1 MTIRFRFNKSDM
13 INVGG
18 TRYRPLESDDDGAL
32 LEFVGQPDITERLTH
47 EQLAELFKRP
57 DTQYFVGYFDRTRQ
71 ELHGRK
77 PVELINELPLNIRR
91 LVLWREA
98 FCKVILTL
106 QLAGELRRTAASYR
120 KCRARIAAETNR
132 LVGEGDWSVSATRPG
147 ETVISRRL
155 PGSRTAFDW
164 ARRYERGGYSAVALI
179 PETHRCGNRKMRWCH
194 RAEALMTRV
203 IEFYAST
210 QRPSKTRA
218 IADTLRLFKF
228 ENERRSGAGQSPLF
242 VPAAVSIGR
251 RLAMADPYYVH
262 AKRYGIAA
270 ANAKFT
276 LFETGPDVERPLE
289 RVEMD
294 ENQLDVISLL
304 TLTGIWDHLPP
315 ERQAQFEKGRRWLYI
330 AIDCATKCVLTMRL
344 AETPNSADAIRA
356 LRDIFIDKTPIA
368 RAANCE
374 STWRH
379 HGGIGTLVT
388 DMGSAFVSDH
398 FQGTVSSLGI
408 TAHLPPAGIPW
419 LRGHIESFFRTFG
432 HQLMPVLSGRT
443 FFDTVERG
451 DYPSEQLACLCDDD
465 LIRILLT
472 YIVDIYHNQSHG
484 SLGGETPNHAWS
496 RLVAQHG
503 VPPVPDGLTLRRAF
517 GRPLRRK
524 IRGDGVLFAGITYSC
539 EALREAFLH
548 SPTRE
553 VEIRADLK
561 DLGWVA
567 VKVGTT
573 WFPAVANQE
582 GFDGVSYDEIVEGT
596 RALRLTYRKNAEL
609 AAPIISRAIKRISE
623 TNRHAFL
630 LRELTPFHVSDHDV
644 ERNQNALHYSI
655 RSDAERMGQ
664 EMRSND
670 PLKDGIA
677 IAPGSSSSKPPSDPP
692 PFDKRTQQA
701 LRERRNLWRFDDD
714 K

>member
-18 TRYRPLESDDDGAL
+18 TRYRLLDYDGNGAL
-32 LEFVGQPDITERLTH
+32 LEFVGQPGITERMTH

-57 DTQYFVGYFDRTRQ
+57 DTQYFADYFDRTIQ

-77 PVELINELPLNIRR
+77 PVDLVNELPVNIRR

-98 FCKVILTL
+98 LCKVILTL
-106 QLAGELRRTAASYR
+106 QLAGELRRTAASYHQ
-120 KCRARIAAETNR
+120 CRARIAAETNR

-147 ETVISRRL
+147 EAVISRRL

-164 ARRYERGGYSAVALI
+164 ARRYERGGYSAFALI

-194 RAEALMTRV
+194 RTEALMTRV
-203 IEFYAST
+203 IELYAST
-210 QRPSKTRA
+210 QRPSKTQA

-228 ENERRSGAGQSPLF
+228 ENERRSGAGQPPLF
-242 VPAAVSIGR
+242 VPAAMSIGR

-315 ERQAQFEKGRRWLYI
+315 KRQVQFEKGRRWLYI
-330 AIDCATKCVLTMRL
+330 AVDCATKCILTMRL
-344 AETPNSADAIRA
+344 AETPNSTDAIRA
-356 LRDIFIDKTPIA
+356 LRDIFVDKTSIA
-368 RAANCE
+368 RAADCE
-374 STWRH
+374 STWHH

-388 DMGSAFVSDH
+388 DMGSAFVSDD

-408 TAHLPPAGIPW
+408 TPHLPPAGIPW

-432 HQLMPVLSGRT
+432 HQLMPLLSGRT

-472 YIVDIYHNQSHG
+472 YVVDIYHNQPHG
-484 SLGGETPNHAWS
+484 SLRGETPNQSWS
-496 RLVAQHG
+496 RLMAQHG
-503 VPPVPDGLTLRRAF
+503 VPPVPDGLTLRKAF

-524 IRGDGVLFAGITYSC
+524 LRGDGVLFAGIAYNC
-539 EALREAFLH
+539 GALREAFLH

-561 DLGWVA
+561 DLGWIA
-567 VKVGTT
+567 VKVGAT
-573 WFPAVANQE
+573 WHPAVANQE
-582 GFDGVSYDEIVEGT
+582 DFDGVSYDELVEAT
-596 RALRLTYRKNAEL
+596 RALRLTHRKNAEL
-609 AAPIISRAIKRISE
+609 SAPIISRAIKRISE
-623 TNRHAFL
+623 TNRQAFL
-630 LRELTPFHVSDHDV
+630 LRELTPFHVSDQDV

-655 RSDAERMGQ
+655 RSDAERMRQ
-664 EMRSND
+664 EMRSDD

-677 IAPGSSSSKPPSDPP
+677 IAPGSSSSKPPSDHPSVHP
-692 PFDKRTQQA
+692 RSQQA
-701 LRERRNLWRFDDD
+701 PRERRNRWRLDDE

>member
-1 MTIRFRFNKSDM
+1 MTIRFRFSKSDM

-18 TRYRPLESDDDGAL
+18 VRYRPLENDDNGAL
-32 LEFVGQPDITERLTH
+32 LEHVGQPGITERMTH
-47 EQLAELFKRP
+47 EQLAELFKRH
-57 DTQYFVGYFDRTRQ
+57 DTQYFADYFDRANQ
-71 ELHGRK
+71 EFRGRK
-77 PVELINELPLNIRR
+77 PVDLVNELPGKIRH

-98 FCKVILTL
+98 FCKACLTL
-106 QLAGELRRTAASYR
+106 QWKGELRRTAASYR
-120 KCRARIAAETNR
+120 ACRANITEEINR
-132 LVGEGDWSVSATRPG
+132 LVGEGDCSVKATRPG
-147 ETVISRRL
+147 DAIVSRRL
-155 PGSRTAFDW
+155 PGYRTGFNW
-164 ARRYERGGYSAVALI
+164 LRRYEKGGFSAFALI

-194 RAEALMTRV
+194 RSEALMTQV

-210 QRPSKTRA
+210 QRPSKTQA
-218 IADTLRLFKF
+218 IADTLRLFDI
-228 ENERRSGAGQSPLF
+228 ENERRSDAGQPPLV
-242 VPAAVSIGR
+242 VPSAVSIGR
-251 RLAMADPYYVH
+251 RLKMADPYYVH
-262 AKRYGIAA
+262 AKRYGTAA
-270 ANAKFT
+270 ANSKFT

-330 AIDCATKCVLTMRL
+330 AVDCATKCILTMRL

-356 LRDIFIDKTPIA
+356 LRDIFVEKTPIA
-368 RAANCE
+368 RAAGCE
-374 STWRH
+374 SRWHH
-379 HGGIGTLVT
+379 HGGICTLAT
-388 DMGSAFVSDH
+388 DMGAAFISDD
-398 FQGTVSSLGI
+398 FQGTVSSLAI

-419 LRGHIESFFRTFG
+419 LRGHVESFFRTFG
-432 HQLMPVLSGRT
+432 HQLMPLLSGRT
-443 FFDTVERG
+443 FFNSVERG

-472 YIVDIYHNQSHG
+472 YVVDIYHNQPHG
-484 SLGGETPNHAWS
+484 SLGGETPNEAWD
-496 RLVAQHG
+496 RLVAEHG
-503 VPPVPDGLTLRRAF
+503 TPPVPDGLTLRRAF

-524 IRGDGVLFAGITYSC
+524 LRGDGVRFAGITYNC

-553 VEIRADLK
+553 VEMRADLQ

-573 WFPAVANQE
+573 WYPAVANQE
-582 GFDGVSYDEIVEGT
+582 GFDGVSYDELVEAT
-596 RALRLTYRKNAEL
+596 RALRLTHRKNAGL

-623 TNRHAFL
+623 ANRQAFL
-630 LRELTPFHVSDHDV
+630 LRELTPFHVSDQDV
-644 ERNQNALHYSI
+644 ERNQNALHYPI

-664 EMRSND
+664 ETRSND
-670 PLKDGIA
+670 PLKDGIV
-677 IAPGSSSSKPPSDPP
+677 IAPKSSSSKKPSDPP
-692 PFDKRTQQA
+692 PFDKQEQQKP
-701 LRERRNLWRFDDD
+701 RERRNRWRFDDD

>member
-1 MTIRFRFNKSDM
+1 MTIRFRFSKSDM

-18 TRYRPLESDDDGAL
+18 VHYRPLESDNKGAL
-32 LEFVGQPDITERLTH
+32 LEHVGRPDITERMTH

-57 DTQYFVGYFDRTRQ
+57 DTQYFADYFDRATQ
-71 ELHGRK
+71 EFRGLK
-77 PVELINELPLNIRR
+77 PVDLVNELPDKIRH

-98 FCKVILTL
+98 FCKARLTL
-106 QLAGELRRTAASYR
+106 QWKGELRRTAASYR
-120 KCRARIAAETNR
+120 EYRARITEEITR
-132 LVGEGDWSVSATRPG
+132 LVVEGDCSAKVTRPG
-147 ETVISRRL
+147 DDIVSRRL
-155 PGSRTAFDW
+155 PGYRTGFNW
-164 ARRYERGGYSAVALI
+164 LRRYEKGGFSTVALI

-194 RAEALMTRV
+194 RSEALMTRV
-203 IEFYAST
+203 IELYAST
-210 QRPSKTRA
+210 QRPSKTQV
-218 IADTLRLFKF
+218 IADTLRLFEL
-228 ENERRSGAGQSPLF
+228 ENERRVDAGQPPLAL
-242 VPAAVSIGR
+242 PSAASIGR
-251 RLAMADPYYVH
+251 RLKMADPYYVH
-262 AKRYGIAA
+262 AKRYGTAA
-270 ANAKFT
+270 ANNKFT

-304 TLTGIWDHLPP
+304 TLSGIWDHLPP

-330 AIDCATKCVLTMRL
+330 AVDCATKCILTMHL

-368 RAANCE
+368 RAAGCE
-374 STWRH
+374 SRWNH

-388 DMGSAFVSDH
+388 DMGSAFVSDD
-398 FQGTVSSLGI
+398 FQGTVSSLAI

-432 HQLMPVLSGRT
+432 HQLMPLLSGRT
-443 FFDTVERG
+443 FFDSIERG

-472 YIVDIYHNQSHG
+472 YVVDIYHNQPHG
-484 SLGGETPNHAWS
+484 SLGGETPNQAWD
-496 RLVAQHG
+496 RLVAEHG
-503 VPPVPDGLTLRRAF
+503 TPPIPDGLTLRRAF

-524 IRGDGVLFAGITYSC
+524 LRGDGMLFAGITYNC

-567 VKVGTT
+567 VKVGAT
-573 WFPAVANQE
+573 WYPAVANQD
-582 GFDGVSYDEIVEGT
+582 GFDGVSYDELVEAT
-596 RALRLTYRKNAEL
+596 RALRLTHRKNAEL

-623 TNRHAFL
+623 ANRQAFL
-630 LRELTPFHVSDHDV
+630 LRELTPFHVSDQDV
-644 ERNQNALHYSI
+644 ERNQNALHYPI

-664 EMRSND
+664 NTRSND
-670 PLKDGIA
+670 PLKDGI
-677 IAPGSSSSKPPSDPP
+677 PVVPKSSSPKRPSDLPS
-692 PFDKRTQQA
+692 FDKQEQQKP
-701 LRERRNLWRFDDD
+701 RERRNRWRFDND

>member
-1 MTIRFRFNKSDM
+1 MTIRFRFSKSDM

-18 TRYRPLESDDDGAL
+18 VRYRPLENDDNGAL
-32 LEFVGQPDITERLTH
+32 LEHVGRPDITERMTH

-57 DTQYFVGYFDRTRQ
+57 DTQYFADYFDRANQ
-71 ELHGRK
+71 EFRGRK
-77 PVELINELPLNIRR
+77 PVDLVNELPGKIRH

-98 FCKVILTL
+98 FCKACLTL
-106 QLAGELRRTAASYR
+106 QWKGELRRTAASYHDYR
-120 KCRARIAAETNR
+120 GRITEETNR
-132 LVGEGDWSVSATRPG
+132 LVGEGDCSTKATRPG
-147 ETVISRRL
+147 DSVVSRRL
-155 PGSRTAFDW
+155 PGYRTGFNW
-164 ARRYERGGYSAVALI
+164 LRRYEKGGFSAFALI

-194 RAEALMTRV
+194 RSEALMTRV

-210 QRPSKTRA
+210 QRPSKAQA
-218 IADTLRLFKF
+218 IADTLRLFDI
-228 ENERRSGAGQSPLF
+228 ENERRSDAGQPPLV
-242 VPAAVSIGR
+242 VPSAVSIDR
-251 RLAMADPYYVH
+251 RLKMADPYYVH

-270 ANAKFT
+270 ANSKFT

-304 TLTGIWDHLPP
+304 TLSGIWDHLPP

-330 AIDCATKCVLTMRL
+330 AVDCATKCILTMRL

-368 RAANCE
+368 RAADCE
-374 STWRH
+374 SKWHH

-388 DMGSAFVSDH
+388 DMGAAFVSDD
-398 FQGTVSSLGI
+398 FQGTVSSLAI

-419 LRGHIESFFRTFG
+419 LRGHVESFFRTFG
-432 HQLMPVLSGRT
+432 HQLMPLLSGRT
-443 FFDTVERG
+443 FFNSVERG

-472 YIVDIYHNQSHG
+472 YVVDIYHNQPHG
-484 SLGGETPNHAWS
+484 SLGGETPNEAWD
-496 RLVAQHG
+496 RLVAEHG
-503 VPPVPDGLTLRRAF
+503 TPPVPDGLTLRRAF

-524 IRGDGVLFAGITYSC
+524 LRGDGVRFAGISYNC

-567 VKVGTT
+567 VKVGAT
-573 WFPAVANQE
+573 WYPAVANQQ
-582 GFDGVSYDEIVEGT
+582 GFDGVSYDELVEAT
-596 RALRLTYRKNAEL
+596 RALRLTHRKNAEL
-609 AAPIISRAIKRISE
+609 AAPVISRAIKRISE
-623 TNRHAFL
+623 ANRQAFL
-630 LRELTPFHVSDHDV
+630 LRELTPFHVSDQDV
-644 ERNQNALHYSI
+644 ERNQNALHYPI

-664 EMRSND
+664 ETRSND
-670 PLKDGIA
+670 PLKDGI
-677 IAPGSSSSKPPSDPP
+677 PVVPKSSSSKRPSVLPSY
-692 PFDKRTQQA
+692 DKQKQQKP
-701 LRERRNLWRFDDD
+701 RERRNRWRFDDD